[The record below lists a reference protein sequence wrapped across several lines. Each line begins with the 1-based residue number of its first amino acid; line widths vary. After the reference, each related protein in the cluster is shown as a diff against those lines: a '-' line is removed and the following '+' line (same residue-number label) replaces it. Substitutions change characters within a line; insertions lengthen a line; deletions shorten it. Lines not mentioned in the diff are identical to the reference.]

1 MDLYVRLAKPDVDA
15 LIELQH
21 WLAHD
26 DRFPAPGRQPQ
37 SVPPQS
43 GSLGAT
49 TEILQLIVG
58 NAIAL
63 GSLLVSIA
71 QWRESRAQPPEIRI
85 SAHRL
90 DGTTVT
96 IQSSDPQAV
105 AAAVRELG
113 EP

>member
-1 MDLYVRLAKPDVDA
+1 MDLFVRLAEPDVDA

-26 DRFPAPGRQPQ
+26 DRFPAPARQPPL
-37 SVPPQS
+37 PPAS
-43 GSLGAT
+43 GQLGT
-49 TEILQLIVG
+49 TVDVLQLVVG

-63 GSLLVSIA
+63 TSLLVSIA
-71 QWRESRAQPPEIRI
+71 QWRESRPQPPRVRI
-85 SAHRL
+85 AVHRP
-90 DGTTVT
+90 DGVTVT
-96 IQSSDPQAV
+96 IESDEPEAI